1 MALLLPLTSIPTL
14 AAEPH
19 RLELDVGVAL
29 SAVDTAYATAVAPA
43 VTVRAAVDLGNFST
57 VGIRGLGVLGA
68 DPRNGGAGYQAWAVV
83 PEVRFHPRTRKV
95 QPFLELGVGVGQ
107 LLRASGG
114 DREVTLTHGDPG
126 LFLQGGLGMR
136 VIGGPVTVTAEGL
149 LMLFTQVMGGNDA
162 ATRPPTPEAE
172 ARKEG
177 VLAVMFQ
184 LSIGLTKAL

>member
-14 AAEPH
+14 ATEPR

-29 SAVDTAYATAVAPA
+29 SAVDTVNAAAVAPA

-68 DPRNGGAGYQAWAVV
+68 DPRNGGTGYQAWAVL
-83 PEVRFHPRTRKV
+83 PEVRFHPRTRKA

-114 DREVTLTHGDPG
+114 DRQVTSIHGNPG

-136 VIGGPVTVTAEGL
+136 VIAGPVTVTAEGL
-149 LMLFTQVMGGNDA
+149 VMLFTQVMGGNDTA
-162 ATRPPTPEAE
+162 IRPPTPEAE

-177 VLAVMFQ
+177 VLAAMFQ